1 MKQIKKET
9 QPLSVLL
16 NCSNDLL
23 SNKGVLQE
31 VKEPIFITLLTC
43 QFYSLWDI
51 ITYVIKMRT
60 LTVKTRN

>member
-31 VKEPIFITLLTC
+31 VKSSFLSHCSHANFIVYGT
-43 QFYSLWDI
+43 
-51 ITYVIKMRT
+51 
-60 LTVKTRN
+60 

>member
-31 VKEPIFITLLTC
+31 VKSPFLSHCSHANFIV
-43 QFYSLWDI
+43 YG
-51 ITYVIKMRT
+51 TYVIKMRT